1 MRETGNDKR
10 EMPMSAWIKMLPVEG
25 ATGKLKEMYERV
37 KTPHGTVDN
46 VMRAHSLR
54 PHTME
59 GHVVLYHSVLHNP
72 DNVLPYWLLE
82 AVSCIVSFAN
92 VSEYSLAHHSS
103 NTKRLMKKEGWDDT
117 RIEKAFDALGRAE
130 PEDAFSQKHAAL
142 LRYAHKLT
150 VAPGRMEKADID
162 ALRAAGCDDGEILE
176 VNQVCAYFNFSN
188 RLLNG
193 LGVTTEGDVIGYYK
207 DE

>member
-1 MRETGNDKR
+1 
-10 EMPMSAWIKMLPVEG
+10 MSAWIRMLPVEG
-25 ATGKLKEMYERV
+25 ATGKLKEMYDRV
-37 KTPHGTVDN
+37 TTPHGTVDN

-59 GHVVLYHSVLHNP
+59 GHVVLYRSVLHNP
-72 DNVLPYWLLE
+72 DNVLPYWFLE
-82 AVSCIVSFAN
+82 AVSCIVSHAN
-92 VSEYSLAHHSS
+92 ECDYSLAHHSS
-103 NTKRLMKKEGWDDT
+103 NTRRLMRKEGWS
-117 RIEKAFDALGRAE
+117 EEQVEAAMEALRRAE
-130 PEDAFSQKHAAL
+130 PETVFSTRHAAL

-150 VAPGRMEKADID
+150 VAVARMKKSDIE

-193 LGVTTEGDVIGYYK
+193 LGVTTDGDVIGYYK
-207 DE
+207 ED